1 MNKEIDGLQQDSKTR
16 RMLLN
21 IITLALVP
29 VFFSGVILYR
39 LGHPVLALIIGIPA
53 AGFAFPTIFCLAN
66 ALDEEDEQKRER
78 GT

>member
-53 AGFAFPTIFCLAN
+53 AGFAFPTMFALAN